1 MIDKLL
7 NLINESYPL
16 KKRELADFKSFDL
29 NGMQINVSSFDAQ
42 NLGTVSII
50 EGHNQMMKLDTLMI
64 MPFEK
69 DLNLFSYDRICTFGN
84 DNILIELYDVLLNK
98 DERQDKL
105 IKSIGDILIEYQDI
119 ENHDHEPKWYDDI
132 LLPVSIDRKGGKE
145 LSTRFN
151 KLAYDYLNEYLA
163 NSLSFSKCDSK
174 QKKIMIKNYC
184 DNLLNNGGASTDVFV
199 KAKGKEFCKELF
211 HKALFNV

>member
-16 KKRELADFKSFDL
+16 KKRELADFKAFDL

-69 DLNLFSYDRICTFGN
+69 DLNLFSYDRICAFGN
-84 DNILIELYDVLLNK
+84 DNVLIELYDVLLNK

-119 ENHDHEPKWYDDI
+119 ENHDHEPKWYDNI
-132 LLPVSIDRKGGKE
+132 LLPVSIDRKGDNE
-145 LSTRFN
+145 LSSRFN
-151 KLAYDYLNEYLA
+151 KLAYDYLNEYLV

-174 QKKIMIKNYC
+174 QKKVMIKNYC

>member
-16 KKRELADFKSFDL
+16 KKRELADFKAFDL

-69 DLNLFSYDRICTFGN
+69 DLNLFSYDRICAFGN
-84 DNILIELYDVLLNK
+84 DNVLIELYDVLLNK

-132 LLPVSIDRKGGKE
+132 LLPVSIDRKGDNE
-145 LSTRFN
+145 LSSRFN
-151 KLAYDYLNEYLA
+151 KLAYDYLNEYLV

-174 QKKIMIKNYC
+174 QKKVMIKNYC